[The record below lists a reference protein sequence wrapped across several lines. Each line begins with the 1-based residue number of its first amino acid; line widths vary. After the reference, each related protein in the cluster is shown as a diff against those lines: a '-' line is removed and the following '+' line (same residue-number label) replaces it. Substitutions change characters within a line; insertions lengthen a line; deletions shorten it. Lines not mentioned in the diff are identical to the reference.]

1 MMTVTECPTAERLK
15 AYSLGRL
22 PEAENDELFEHLR
35 SCTTCQAELE
45 TVDDAEDSLISEL
58 RARDPSASLAEE
70 PDCKLAMVKAL
81 GALAA
86 ADELSATGLQDIP
99 QTIGEYEIVR
109 LLGRGGMGKVFLA
122 RHNKLGRHVAVK
134 LLSSHRLADQRTRD
148 RFDSEMRAIGQLSHP
163 NIVTAHDA
171 REVDGTAV
179 LVTEYIEGLDLG
191 ELVAKHGPVSVA
203 DACEIVRKVAAAL
216 QYTSDQGFVHRDV
229 KPSNIMISRDGQ
241 VKLLD
246 LGLARYQSG
255 REQELTAAGQA
266 IGTADYVSPEQV
278 TDGREVDCRS
288 DIYSLG
294 CTLFKLLS
302 GNAPFADQ
310 THQTVFAKMTAQV
323 SETPPSLAD
332 RVQNCPP
339 ALVRLVDS
347 MLAKDPSRRPQ
358 SPSEVA
364 TTLATWTAGHDLVRL
379 VEIAVASEA
388 KTQPLPLSTTTQSKP
403 WYRRSVPIT
412 TAIASGFLGLF
423 LGLLMG
429 LFIKITFPDGT
440 VFEASVD
447 GAKIELSKRGE
458 DVAGTATDATPDQA
472 NETPA
477 IARKQE
483 RKSALERLQQIGPEA
498 VLEKLAGL
506 WHIVQTDVAD
516 DTDRFETVVAFEG
529 PQYYSVSIRDKFPPA
544 FSYGT
549 IERFQREQDGLT
561 LVLRDKAT
569 GDESTVNL
577 KFIDDDSVI
586 ISYDP
591 LANHKLSILQGRRA
605 LAGDDMSY
613 QFERLG
619 GFPTTGLELQSLF
632 VGQST
637 LQPSSTMKA
646 VAAIMQMKSM
656 GPEQFIAA
664 SEQASRAIENTRTR
678 NNLKKIGL
686 AFHNFHDVYR
696 KFPGSVNLREGSM
709 GAGNRAIQPFSWR
722 VAILPFI
729 EGNALYEQYKFD
741 EPWDS
746 ESNLKLLD
754 QMPEVFRSPH
764 TPEDQPSGQTNYL
777 GYATGNSALGTEGGV
792 GMREFRDGTS
802 NTLLLVESKHSV
814 PWTKP
819 EDLSW
824 DKEAEFFEPL
834 TYLMADGSV
843 HMMDKLD
850 RELLKK
856 LITRDGGEVIP
867 R

>member
-1 MMTVTECPTAERLK
+1 MMTVTECPTAERLR

-22 PEAENDELFEHLR
+22 PEADNDELFEHLR

-58 RARDPSASLAEE
+58 RARDPLASLADE

-134 LLSSHRLADQRTRD
+134 LLSGHRLADQRTRD

-163 NIVTAHDA
+163 NILTAHDA

-179 LVTEYIEGLDLG
+179 LVTEYIDGLDLG

-203 DACEIVRKVAAAL
+203 DACEVIRKVAAAL

-266 IGTADYVSPEQV
+266 IGTADYASPEQV

-332 RVQNCPP
+332 RVPNCPP

-347 MLAKDPSRRPQ
+347 MLAKDPARRPQ
-358 SPSEVA
+358 SPGEVA
-364 TTLATWTAGHDLVRL
+364 AKLATWSAGHDLVRL
-379 VEIAVASEA
+379 VEDAVALEA
-388 KTQPLPLSTTTQSKP
+388 KTQPLPQSTTTQCKP
-403 WYRRSVPIT
+403 WYRRPVPIT
-412 TAIASGFLGLF
+412 TAIASGFLGVL

-440 VFEASVD
+440 VFQAPLD
-447 GAKIELSKRGE
+447 GAKVE
-458 DVAGTATDATPDQA
+458 
-472 NETPA
+472 
-477 IARKQE
+477 
-483 RKSALERLQQIGPEA
+483 
-498 VLEKLAGL
+498 
-506 WHIVQTDVAD
+506 
-516 DTDRFETVVAFEG
+516 
-529 PQYYSVSIRDKFPPA
+529 
-544 FSYGT
+544 
-549 IERFQREQDGLT
+549 
-561 LVLRDKAT
+561 VLRDDDASDADSADAAKPAT
-569 GDESTVNL
+569 PEGPADRLGALQNDVLETLSGLWLLTAYDVPNRVVPEGML
-577 KFIDDDSVI
+577 FAIDQAEFYAVTKKDAQTDWQVSAGKITRLQKDQSGLHLTMADQGTGNVIPVTCRFPDPNTMVIGFDPFLRTPEMPFQGTLQSEGGIPREYRFKRLGSLAEIDAMPRPTGSDD
-586 ISYDP
+586 
-591 LANHKLSILQGRRA
+591 AKA
-605 LAGDDMSY
+605 LAMIQQLRKKGAD
-613 QFERLG
+613 QF
-619 GFPTTGLELQSLF
+619 
-632 VGQST
+632 
-637 LQPSSTMKA
+637 
-646 VAAIMQMKSM
+646 VAPKRRN
-656 GPEQFIAA
+656 A
-664 SEQASRAIENTRTR
+664 SEITPQTRLL
-678 NNLKKIGL
+678 NQLKQIGV
-686 AFHNFHDVYR
+686 AFHNFHAVYR
-696 KFPGSVNLREGSM
+696 KFPGSVNLREGSV
-709 GAGNRAIQPFSWR
+709 GDRNQTIQPFSWR

-729 EGNALYEQYKFD
+729 EGNALFEQYKFD
-741 EPWDS
+741 EPWNS
-746 ESNLKLLD
+746 ENNLKLLD
-754 QMPEVFRSPH
+754 QMPEVYRSPNA
-764 TPEDQPSGQTNYL
+764 PEDLPSGHTNYL

-792 GMREFRDGTS
+792 GLREFLDGTS
-802 NTLLLVESKHSV
+802 NTLLVIESKHSV

-824 DKEAEFFEPL
+824 DQEAEFFEPL

-843 HMMDKLD
+843 HTMEKLD

-856 LITRDGGEVIP
+856 LITRDGGEVFA

>member
-1 MMTVTECPTAERLK
+1 MMTATECPTAERLK

-45 TVDDAEDSLISEL
+45 TVDDADDSLIGEL
-58 RARDPSASLAEE
+58 RATDQFASLAEE

-86 ADELSATGLQDIP
+86 ADELSATGLHNVP
-99 QTIGEYEIVR
+99 RVIGEYEIVR

-122 RHNKLGRHVAVK
+122 RHSKLGRHVAVK
-134 LLSSHRLADQRTRD
+134 LLSGHRLADQRTRD

-179 LVTEYIEGLDLG
+179 LVTEYIDGLDLG
-191 ELVAKHGPVSVA
+191 ELVAKNGPVSTA
-203 DACEIVRKVAAAL
+203 DACEIIRKVAVAL

-229 KPSNIMISRDGQ
+229 KPSNIMISRDGE

-255 REQELTAAGQA
+255 PENELTAAGQA

-332 RVQNCPP
+332 RVQDCPP
-339 ALVRLVDS
+339 GLVRLVDS

-358 SPSEVA
+358 LPSDVA
-364 TTLATWTAGHDLVRL
+364 ATLATWSAGHDLVHL
-379 VEIAVASEA
+379 VEIASACDA
-388 KTQPLPLSTTTQSKP
+388 RTRPLPLSATTQTKP
-403 WYRRSVPIT
+403 WYQRSVPIT
-412 TAIASGFLGLF
+412 MAIGLGLLGVL

-440 VFEASVD
+440 VFEAPLD
-447 GAKIELSKRGE
+447 GAQIEVVKELDDDTGDAKAA
-458 DVAGTATDATPDQA
+458 DVVRPAAEEKLAQRAATRHND
-472 NETPA
+472 
-477 IARKQE
+477 
-483 RKSALERLQQIGPEA
+483 
-498 VLEKLAGL
+498 VLEKLSGIWLLVGYKQPNSVLPEGMLLAIDQTEFYAVTKQNPQAGFQVSAGQFTTFQQDHRGL
-506 WHIVQTDVAD
+506 NLLAVDEVTGNQISVGCQFPDESSMVFQFD
-516 DTDRFETVVAFEG
+516 PFLDTAEMPFQGRLRNHGKGHLYRFKKLG
-529 PQYYSVSIRDKFPPA
+529 A
-544 FSYGT
+544 FSEINQIPPSGP
-549 IERFQREQDGLT
+549 D
-561 LVLRDKAT
+561 
-569 GDESTVNL
+569 S
-577 KFIDDDSVI
+577 DD
-586 ISYDP
+586 
-591 LANHKLSILQGRRA
+591 AKA
-605 LAGDDMSY
+605 LAMIRQLKTLGVDRYLKQHGD
-613 QFERLG
+613 
-619 GFPTTGLELQSLF
+619 PTSAPVRQQRS
-632 VGQST
+632 V
-637 LQPSSTMKA
+637 
-646 VAAIMQMKSM
+646 
-656 GPEQFIAA
+656 
-664 SEQASRAIENTRTR
+664 
-678 NNLKKIGL
+678 NNLKQIGL
-686 AFHNFHDVYR
+686 AFHNFHAAYR
-696 KFPGSVNLREGSM
+696 KFPGSVNLREGSL
-709 GAGNRAIQPFSWR
+709 GAGSRKIQPFSWR

-729 EGNALYEQYKFD
+729 EGNALFEQYKFD

-754 QMPEVFRSPH
+754 QMPEVYRSPH
-764 TPEDQPSGQTNYL
+764 APEDQPSGHTNYL
-777 GYATGNSALGTEGGV
+777 GYATGNSAIGTEGGV
-792 GMREFRDGTS
+792 GMRELRDGNS
-802 NTLLLVESKHSV
+802 NTLLLVETKHSV

-819 EDLSW
+819 EDLTGEE
-824 DKEAEFFEPL
+824 DAEFFEPV

-843 HMMDKLD
+843 RTTEKLD
-850 RELLKK
+850 PELLKK